1 MGRRFEVMV
10 RENSQPPFLINIAW
24 VCMDLREIGHE
35 AMVLQNGLDEESVGI
50 TNNPQLTSES
60 RTT

>member
-1 MGRRFEVMV
+1 MV

-24 VCMDLREIGHE
+24 VCMDLREVGHE

-50 TNNPQLTSES
+50 TNNPQLASES